1 MDLKSLM
8 QPWFTR
14 RRLSQAQFSESFAV
28 KVIQNFLFHLARRQH
43 VSPRFF
49 FALAR
54 EKLQVMP
61 DLEQHRFGLT
71 LDFFEQY
78 FLCAHIG
85 NVSRWHTVGESGAL
99 RLAQSGAP

>member
-1 MDLKSLM
+1 MTVSVSPSALNTSALAGFWLPFPCPPAKS
-8 QPWFTR
+8 PR
-14 RRLSQAQFSESFAV
+14 GAESFAV

-61 DLEQHRFGLT
+61 DL
-71 LDFFEQY
+71 D
-78 FLCAHIG
+78 
-85 NVSRWHTVGESGAL
+85 
-99 RLAQSGAP
+99 